1 MQRGLFLSDPQPTIR
16 KENAYVPSHAPGPPG
31 PAGIRLRPHPG
42 PGHLGG
48 AGGAGGYAGGRV
60 YFHCAKQGHKLDA
73 VRRCPK
79 ASLCVV
85 EKDAV
90 VPEKYTTAYRS
101 VIVFGTVRVLEDPA
115 AMHAALAAL
124 ARKYAPAESEASH
137 RAEIAR
143 YWDEVCVL
151 ELTPA
156 HISGKQGLE
165 LLHD

>member
-1 MQRGLFLSDPQPTIR
+1 MAFRPLRRARRALPRESCEAILQAASTGVLALQGDGGYPY
-16 KENAYVPSHAPGPPG
+16 AVPLNFA
-31 PAGIRLRPHPG
+31 
-42 PGHLGG
+42 
-48 AGGAGGYAGGRV
+48 YAGGRV

-85 EKDAV
+85 DKDAV

-143 YWDEVCVL
+143 YRDEVCVL